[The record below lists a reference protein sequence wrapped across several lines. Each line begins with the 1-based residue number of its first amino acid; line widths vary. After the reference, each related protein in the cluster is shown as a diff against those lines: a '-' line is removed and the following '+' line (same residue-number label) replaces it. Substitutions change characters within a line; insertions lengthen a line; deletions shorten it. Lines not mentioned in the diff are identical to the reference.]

1 MKKILVLFVLG
12 LLPACDWFGKPEAKI
27 SPIIKRERELETF
40 DELKVAGNFMITLS
54 KSDHEK
60 IVMEAPEEALSAI
73 GVQVQNA
80 ELTIYMDDA
89 TMQVERPIV
98 VHVYYKDMSEIDI
111 AGSVILKADHLRAP
125 QLDLS
130 AAGASQIMA
139 QVDTDRLEIEGSGSS
154 KFSLAGRAKKQKMD
168 VSGVVVYNA
177 GNLKSVEADVV
188 ASGSASLLLHVSKK
202 IVGELSDTASLAYK
216 GSAKVTVGKTEGSS
230 ITKLD

>member
-1 MKKILVLFVLG
+1 MKKILVLLMLG
-12 LLPACDWFGKPEAKI
+12 LLPACDWFGKSEKKI
-27 SPIIKRERELETF
+27 APIIKRERDLEAF

-60 IVMEAPEEALSAI
+60 MVIEAQEEVLSAV
-73 GVQVQNA
+73 GVQVQNT
-80 ELTIYMDDA
+80 ELNIYMSDA
-89 TMQVERPIV
+89 TTQIERPIV

-130 AAGASQIMA
+130 ATGASQIMA

-154 KFSLAGRAKKQKMD
+154 KFNLSGTAKKQKMD
-168 VSGVVVYNA
+168 VSGAVVYNA
-177 GNLKSVEADVV
+177 GGLRSVEADVI
-188 ASGSASLLLHVSKK
+188 ASGSASLSLHVSKK